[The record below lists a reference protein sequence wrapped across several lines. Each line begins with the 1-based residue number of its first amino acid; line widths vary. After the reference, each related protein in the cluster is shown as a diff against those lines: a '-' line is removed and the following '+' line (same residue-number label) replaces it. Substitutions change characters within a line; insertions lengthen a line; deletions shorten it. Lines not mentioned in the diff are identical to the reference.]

1 MKNKK
6 ILAGILAAS
15 MLLLSACA
23 DSASSISDAEPSA
36 QTTQSA
42 NSDPTTAQEPVTDPV
57 ATGVNPL
64 TGETGYNNAAV
75 GKRPVAVM
83 INNLKGALPQYGIAA
98 ADIIYEV
105 PVEGGI
111 TRMMAVYADYTAMP
125 DVCSVRSCRY
135 YYPILAYGMD
145 AIYCHWGADQT
156 IATDTLKRLGIDH
169 IDGGNNGNGV
179 IFFRDEERAKTYASE
194 HTGYLKGSAVAE
206 ALESKFGYRTDTTSG
221 SAFSFLSTPAVPQGA
236 ACNTAN
242 LPFSDSYFS
251 TFTYD
256 AASKTYLK
264 QHSGKPHMDSHAG
277 TQLAFTNVLVLQ
289 TNVATRADGY
299 LMDVGLTGGSGYY
312 ISNGAAQNITWKK
325 TAESEPITLYDASGA
340 PLSINPGKSYIGLI
354 GTNRTIS
361 IS

>member
-1 MKNKK
+1 M
-6 ILAGILAAS
+6 
-15 MLLLSACA
+15 
-23 DSASSISDAEPSA
+23 
-36 QTTQSA
+36 
-42 NSDPTTAQEPVTDPV
+42 
-57 ATGVNPL
+57 
-64 TGETGYNNAAV
+64 
-75 GKRPVAVM
+75 
-83 INNLKGALPQYGIAA
+83 
-98 ADIIYEV
+98 
-105 PVEGGI
+105 
-111 TRMMAVYADYTAMP
+111 
-125 DVCSVRSCRY
+125 
-135 YYPILAYGMD
+135 
-145 AIYCHWGADQT
+145 
-156 IATDTLKRLGIDH
+156 
-169 IDGGNNGNGV
+169 
-179 IFFRDEERAKTYASE
+179 
-194 HTGYLKGSAVAE
+194 
-206 ALESKFGYRTDTTSG
+206 
-221 SAFSFLSTPAVPQGA
+221 PQGA

>member
-179 IFFRDEERAKTYASE
+179 FFRVGSDLCLQ
-194 HTGYLKGSAVAE
+194 HTGL
-206 ALESKFGYRTDTTSG
+206 
-221 SAFSFLSTPAVPQGA
+221 
-236 ACNTAN
+236 
-242 LPFSDSYFS
+242 
-251 TFTYD
+251 
-256 AASKTYLK
+256 
-264 QHSGKPHMDSHAG
+264 
-277 TQLAFTNVLVLQ
+277 
-289 TNVATRADGY
+289 
-299 LMDVGLTGGSGYY
+299 
-312 ISNGAAQNITWKK
+312 
-325 TAESEPITLYDASGA
+325 
-340 PLSINPGKSYIGLI
+340 
-354 GTNRTIS
+354 
-361 IS
+361 